1 MTGITEEVFNQAKLI
16 EKIETKGENMIRS
29 IAKPLSLFLIFSFI
43 LLDFTAITAK
53 AGLIGTETVIN
64 AFQEEKS
71 RSRITTFLNR
81 QEIIEVFSKQGIDPL
96 EAKKRVAS
104 LTDQEVSQI
113 CKVLD
118 QLPAGGDGIGA
129 IVGAVVLIF
138 LILLI
143 TDLLGLTHVFSFV
156 NHSK

>member
-1 MTGITEEVFNQAKLI
+1 
-16 EKIETKGENMIRS
+16 MIRY
-29 IAKPLSLFLIFSFI
+29 IARPLSLFLVFSFI
-43 LLDFTAITAK
+43 LLDLTAINAK

-64 AFQEEKS
+64 TLQGEKS
-71 RSRITTFLNR
+71 RSRITAFLNR

-118 QLPAGGDGIGA
+118 QLPAGGDG
-129 IVGAVVLIF
+129 VGAVVGAAVFIF
-138 LILLI
+138 LVLLI
-143 TDLLGLTHVFSFV
+143 TDLLGLTHVFPFV
-156 NHSK
+156 NHAK